1 MPKTSRSART
11 VTVYS
16 FCLYDLDS
24 RSMRQLPYK
33 LARPAIK
40 AIKGAELLE
49 ATAEEVLPD
58 ALDAQ
63 GRYRRVATGWGELA

>member
-1 MPKTSRSART
+1 MPKTRRPARP

-33 LARPAIK
+33 LQRPAIE
-40 AIKGAELLE
+40 AINGAELLE
-49 ATAEEVLPD
+49 ATAEEVAAE